1 MVEQEQNDYAI
12 SLPFCTMANP
22 LPLWAK
28 SPAKGQSD
36 GYPLLPHLLDV
47 AAVASEL
54 QQTIPSPVPLPCSP
68 EWVSAL
74 VGFHDLGKAT
84 PGFQKKLGRDSIPN
98 YPFLTG
104 APDRHDASTV
114 PLLTTQLVQQGVS
127 RCDAWLLASAVG
139 AHHGHLIDST
149 EQQKAG
155 RSAKHLD
162 TAWHEAHKHLFTQ
175 LLEGIGAD
183 GYPTLSLEKP
193 QQAVFLQWLMGL
205 TTVSDWIGSS
215 EALCRWDRLECWE
228 NDPAKWFTASR
239 RLAVKALSD
248 VGLEAA
254 ALRTVD
260 CGDDAIGLALDGM
273 KPRPLQ
279 QNMAKILDQLGQ
291 EPGLVVIEA
300 PMGEGKT
307 EAGFG
312 CAVGRRGLYVAM
324 PTQATSN
331 ALMGRTARFLERAT
345 DQPTKLALAHGAGG
359 PAVAANRLQE
369 VDPGTT
375 DSTVTAGWWFRGS
388 KRSLL
393 CPQGIG
399 TVDQALIGVL
409 NARHGFVRLFGLAG
423 RTVILDEV
431 HAYDAYTGGLIER
444 LISWLQQLGCRVV
457 LMSATLPAAR
467 RDAILQA
474 WAGRVPVPSNP
485 YPRISWASHGSVKS
499 LSFPASRHQ
508 SLSVQGIDPDAVTAR
523 AVKMAQDGARV
534 LLVVNKVARAQAVYQ
549 EITGVERTL
558 FHARFPMNER
568 TDIEKRVLKLFGPRG
583 TAQTGHVLV
592 ATQVAEQSLDIDM
605 DVLITD
611 PAPVDLVLQRAGRIH
626 RHDRQR
632 PDGFKEPLVLVAGL
646 DQEMPPDNLTSYI
659 YDRWLVL
666 RSHAWLRT
674 RPLLNLPT
682 DIDLAVQQIYG
693 DWKPPAPGPELEKEL
708 AHAFPKHE
716 ADQKRMTQQSH
727 QAVLPEPCD
736 WSTHP
741 ATRPIDDDAAESGA
755 LEFGTRLG
763 QPSLTVIPLSP
774 ADCESLVE
782 RAPELAGRWL
792 RISHQRL
799 ILAIRDSQPP
809 ARWSTCSG
817 LSHHKALLL
826 DADGVFQ
833 SRDGELMAHL
843 DSELGLVIH

>member
-1 MVEQEQNDYAI
+1 MRI
-12 SLPFCTMANP
+12 SPAFCTMANP
-22 LPLWAK
+22 LLLWAK

-47 AAVASEL
+47 AAVASQL
-54 QQTIPSPVPLPCSP
+54 QQTIPCPVPLLCSP
-68 EWVSAL
+68 AWVSAL

-98 YPFLTG
+98 YPFLAG

-114 PLLTTQLVQQGVS
+114 PLLTTQLVQQGIS
-127 RCDAWLLASAVG
+127 RCDAGLLASAVG
-139 AHHGHLIDST
+139 AHHGHLISSVDC
-149 EQQKAG
+149 QDAG
-155 RSAKHLD
+155 RSAKRLD
-162 TAWHEAHKHLFTQ
+162 AAWHEAHKQLFTW
-175 LLEGIGAD
+175 LLEGADAQGCPALPPKGA
-183 GYPTLSLEKP
+183 
-193 QQAVFLQWLMGL
+193 QRAAFLQWLMGL

-215 EALCRWDRLECWE
+215 EALCRWDRLEGWGD
-228 NDPAKWFTASR
+228 DPVKWFSESQH
-239 RLAVKALSD
+239 LAVAALSK
-248 VGLEAA
+248 VGLKAA
-254 ALRTVD
+254 ALCTVD
-260 CGDDAIGLALDGM
+260 CGDDAIRLALDGM
-273 KPRPLQ
+273 EPRPLQ
-279 QNMAKILDQLGQ
+279 QSMAKILDQLGQ

-312 CAVGRRGLYVAM
+312 CGFGRRGMYMAM

-331 ALMGRTARFLERAT
+331 ALMGRMGKFLKRAVGE
-345 DQPTKLALAHGAGG
+345 DVKLALAHSGSD
-359 PAVAANRLQE
+359 PDTANLRLQE
-369 VDPGTT
+369 VGLGTA
-375 DSTVTAGWWFRGS
+375 DSGVTAGWWFRGS

-423 RTVILDEV
+423 RTVVLDEV

-444 LISWLQQLGCRVV
+444 LVNWLQQLGCRVV
-457 LMSATLPAAR
+457 LMSATLPNER
-467 RDAILQA
+467 RDGILQA
-474 WAGRVPVPSNP
+474 WAGGEAPVPSGP
-485 YPRISWASHGSVKS
+485 YPRVSWASPGSVKS
-499 LSFPASRHQ
+499 LSFPARRHQ
-508 SLSVQGIDPDAVTAR
+508 CLLIQGIDPDEVAIR
-523 AVKMAQDGARV
+523 AITMAKAGARV
-534 LLVVNKVARAQAVYQ
+534 LLVVNTVAKAQTLYSA
-549 EITGVERTL
+549 ITGVERTL
-558 FHARFPMNER
+558 FHARFPMDER
-568 TDIEKRVLKLFGPRG
+568 IAIEKSVLGKFGPAG
-583 TAQTGHVLV
+583 QASTGHVLV

-632 PDGFKEPLVLVAGL
+632 PDGFKKPLVLVAGL
-646 DQEMPPDNLTSYI
+646 DQEVSPAGLSPI

-666 RSHAWLRT
+666 RSHAWLKKH
-674 RPLLNLPT
+674 PELELPT
-682 DIDLAVQQIYG
+682 DIDLAVQQVYG
-693 DWKPPAPGPELEKEL
+693 DWKPPAPGPKLEKEL

-727 QAVLPEPCD
+727 QAALPEPCD
-736 WSTHP
+736 WSTHQ
-741 ATRPIDDDAAESGA
+741 ATPPIDDDAAESGA

-763 QPSLTVIPLSP
+763 QRSLTVIPLSP

-782 RAPELAGRWL
+782 HAPELAGRWL
-792 RISHQRL
+792 RISHQGL
-799 ILAIRDSQPP
+799 IDAIDHSQPP
-809 ARWSTCSG
+809 AKWSTCSG
-817 LSHHKALLL
+817 LSHHKALPL
-826 DADGVFQ
+826 DADGVFR

>member
-1 MVEQEQNDYAI
+1 
-12 SLPFCTMANP
+12 MANP
-22 LPLWAK
+22 LLLWAK
-28 SPAKGQSD
+28 SPAEGQSD
-36 GYPLLPHLLDV
+36 GYPLPPHLLDV
-47 AAVASEL
+47 AAVASKL
-54 QQTIPSPVPLPCSP
+54 QQTIPCPVPMPCSP
-68 EWVSAL
+68 AWVSAL

-84 PGFQKKLGRDSIPN
+84 PGFQRKLGRNSVPD
-98 YPFLTG
+98 YPCPVG
-104 APDRHDASTV
+104 APDRHDASTI
-114 PLLTTQLVQQGVS
+114 PLLIYQLVQQGVS
-127 RCDAWLLASAVG
+127 RNDALLLASAVA
-139 AHHGHLIDST
+139 AHHGHLIGSADCQDVS
-149 EQQKAG
+149 
-155 RSAKHLD
+155 RSAKRLD
-162 TAWHEAHKHLFTQ
+162 AAWHEAHKQLSTQ
-175 LLEGIGAD
+175 LLEGVGVQGCPALPPKGA
-183 GYPTLSLEKP
+183 
-193 QQAVFLQWLMGL
+193 QRAAFLQWLMGL
-205 TTVSDWIGSS
+205 TSVSDWIGSS
-215 EALCRWDRLECWE
+215 EALCRWDRLEGWGD
-228 NDPAKWFTASR
+228 NPVKWLDESQ
-239 RLAVKALSD
+239 RLAVTALSK
-248 VGLEAA
+248 VGLQAA

-260 CGDDAIGLALDGM
+260 CGDDAIRLALDGM

-279 QNMAKILDQLGQ
+279 QSMAKVLDQLGQ

-312 CAVGRRGLYVAM
+312 CGFGRRGMYMAM

-331 ALMGRTARFLERAT
+331 ALMGRMGKFLKRTVGEGV
-345 DQPTKLALAHGAGG
+345 KLALAHSGG
-359 PAVAANRLQE
+359 DPDTANLRLQE
-369 VDPGTT
+369 VGLGTA
-375 DSTVTAGWWFRGS
+375 DSGVTAGWWFRGS

-409 NARHGFVRLFGLAG
+409 NTRHGFVRLFGLTG

-444 LISWLQQLGCRVV
+444 LVNWLQQLGCRVV
-457 LMSATLPAAR
+457 LMSATLPNER
-467 RDAILQA
+467 RDGILRD
-474 WAGRVPVPSNP
+474 WAGGEAPVPSVP
-485 YPRISWASHGSVKS
+485 YPRVSWASPGSIKS
-499 LSFPASRHQ
+499 LSFPARRHQ
-508 SLSVQGIDPDAVTAR
+508 RLLVQGIDPDEVATRAVT
-523 AVKMAQDGARV
+523 MAKAGARV
-534 LLVVNKVARAQAVYQ
+534 LLVGNTVAKAQALYGA
-549 EITGVERTL
+549 ITGVERAL
-558 FHARFPMNER
+558 FHARFPMDER
-568 TDIEKRVLKLFGPRG
+568 IAIEKSVLGKFGPAG
-583 TAQTGHVLV
+583 QASAGHVLV

-626 RHDRQR
+626 RHGRQR

-646 DQEMPPDNLTSYI
+646 DYEVSPAGLSPI

-666 RSHAWLRT
+666 RSHAWLKKH
-674 RPLLNLPT
+674 PELELPN

-708 AHAFPKHE
+708 AHAFPKHKD
-716 ADQKRMTQQSH
+716 DQKRMAQQSH
-727 QAVLPEPCD
+727 QAALPEPCD
-736 WSTHP
+736 WSTHQ
-741 ATRPIDDDAAESGA
+741 ATPPIDDDAAESGA

-799 ILAIRDSQPP
+799 IRAIRDSQPP

-817 LSHHKALLL
+817 LSHHKAFLL
-826 DADGVFQ
+826 DADGVFR

>member
-1 MVEQEQNDYAI
+1 MA
-12 SLPFCTMANP
+12 SL
-22 LPLWAK
+22 LLLWAK
-28 SPAKGQSD
+28 SPVKGQSD

-54 QQTIPSPVPLPCSP
+54 QQTIPCPVPMPCSP
-68 EWVSAL
+68 AWVSAL

-98 YPFLTG
+98 YPFLAG

-114 PLLTTQLVQQGVS
+114 PLLTTQLVQRGIS

-155 RSAKHLD
+155 RSVKYLD

-193 QQAVFLQWLMGL
+193 QQVVFLQWLMGL

-331 ALMGRTARFLERAT
+331 ALMGRTAKFLERAA

-369 VDPGTT
+369 VDPGIT

-444 LISWLQQLGCRVV
+444 LTSWLQQLGCRVV
-457 LMSATLPAAR
+457 LMSATLPAVR

-474 WAGRVPVPSNP
+474 WAGRVPVPSP

-508 SLSVQGIDPDAVTAR
+508 SLSVQGIDPDAVTTHAHE
-523 AVKMAQDGARV
+523 MAKAGARV
-534 LLVVNKVARAQAVYQ
+534 LLVVNKVKRAQAVYQ
-549 EITGVERTL
+549 AITGVERTL

-583 TAQTGHVLV
+583 TAQAGHVLV

-632 PDGFKEPLVLVAGL
+632 PDGFQGPLALVAGL

-666 RSHAWLRT
+666 RSHAWLKKH
-674 RPLLNLPT
+674 PELELPN

-708 AHAFPKHE
+708 AHAFPKHKD
-716 ADQKRMTQQSH
+716 DQKRMAQQSH
-727 QAVLPEPCD
+727 QAALPEPCD
-736 WSTHP
+736 WSTHQ
-741 ATRPIDDDAAESGA
+741 ATPPIDDDAAESGA

-799 ILAIRDSQPP
+799 IRAIRDSQPP